1 MPGRLPRR
9 AHRRRREALVRQR
22 EWPPDVPVA
31 SAPEVSSGRA
41 EACRLRRH
49 IDRLW
54 RDCERAVD
62 LELDLPHPPAGQ
74 PGPTR

>member
-22 EWPPDVPVA
+22 EWPPAGLVA
-31 SAPEVSSGRA
+31 SAPAVTSGRA
-41 EACRLRRH
+41 EAARLLRD
-49 IDRLW
+49 IDKLARE
-54 RDCERAVD
+54 CERAVD
-62 LELDLPHPPAGQ
+62 LELDLLPPPAGQ